1 MLFTKQHSMNEW
13 NRANKQ
19 QQQQQIQ
26 DNIDEQVSETW
37 TTNHDNH
44 GNKWKMDGCQ
54 GKQGQRQ
61 TSHIQSALNENSE
74 TQMETRRPG
83 PTNHLASQTTNNHS
97 LMVSQNI
104 GKTGKT
110 PPARSF
116 QICKQFKVPSNQ
128 VPRKQKQNFPAFGI
142 ENIRFFVCPTLKS
155 YPKKGYIIKRGR
167 AIEDTR
173 LIDPKT
179 RLS

>member
-1 MLFTKQHSMNEW
+1 MNGTGQI
-13 NRANKQ
+13 NNNNNSSRNNNNHNKTPK
-19 QQQQQIQ
+19 IQ

-83 PTNHLASQTTNNHS
+83 PTNHLASQTTNSHS

-104 GKTGKT
+104 GRNRKN
-110 PPARSF
+110 S
-116 QICKQFKVPSNQ
+116 PSSKLSNLQ
-128 VPRKQKQNFPAFGI
+128 
-142 ENIRFFVCPTLKS
+142 
-155 YPKKGYIIKRGR
+155 
-167 AIEDTR
+167 AI
-173 LIDPKT
+173 
-179 RLS
+179 